1 MWGGAKEWRHSG
13 KGNKYGRRSEIL
25 LPFSIRK
32 GAGRGEGMETR
43 RERQQIWQA
52 VGDFVAF

>member
-1 MWGGAKEWRHSG
+1 MLGGAREWRRSG
-13 KGNKYGRRSEIL
+13 KGNKYGGWLEIL

-52 VGDFVAF
+52 SKDYVAF